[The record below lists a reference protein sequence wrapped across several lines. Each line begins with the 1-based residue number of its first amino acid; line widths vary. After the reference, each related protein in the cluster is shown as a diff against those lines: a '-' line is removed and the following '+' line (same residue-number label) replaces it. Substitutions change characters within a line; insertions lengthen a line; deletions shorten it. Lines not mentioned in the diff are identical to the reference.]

1 MNKLLEE
8 TGKEKLLDMYRK
20 MVTIRQFEDKLYLL
34 FLQNELPGSVYLSQ
48 GQEATAVGIISALN
62 EDDYIMATHRCDG
75 EVIAKGIDLKAM
87 MAEEYGK
94 VTGIC
99 KGKGSW
105 HFADVSKNILPSNGI
120 IGAGIPHAA
129 GAALACKLK
138 KNGRVAVSFFG
149 DGGASTG
156 PFHEGMNLAALWK
169 APAIFVCVNNQ
180 YAATTSVKI
189 HMSIENVADRAVA
202 YGFPGI
208 VVDGNDVLKV
218 YETAV
223 EAVKRARAG
232 EGPTL
237 IECKTYRRGGHSR
250 SDAGKYRPKE
260 EVEEWLARDPIPHF
274 EKVLTEA
281 GMLNEDIKEKI
292 AEEVAQ
298 RIDEAVEFA
307 RESESPSPEST
318 LTDVFEEVKHA

>member
-1 MNKLLEE
+1 MNKLLKAI
-8 TGKEKLLDMYRK
+8 GKEKLLHMYRQ

-48 GQEATAVGIISALN
+48 GQEATPVGVMATLN
-62 EDDYIMATHRCDG
+62 KDDYIMGTHRCDG

-94 VTGIC
+94 ITGIC

-105 HFADVSKNILPSNGI
+105 HFADIDNNILPSNGI

-129 GAALACKLK
+129 GIALACKLK

-156 PFHEGMNLAALWK
+156 PFHEGINLAALWK

-189 HMSIENVADRAVA
+189 HLPIENIADRAAA
-202 YGFPGI
+202 YGIPGV
-208 VVDGNDVLKV
+208 VVDGNDVLAV
-218 YETAV
+218 YEAAAK
-223 EAVKRARAG
+223 AVKRARDG

-250 SDAGKYRPKE
+250 SDPGNYRPPE
-260 EVEEWLARDPIPHF
+260 EVKKWLARDPIPHF
-274 EKVLTEA
+274 EKILTDA
-281 GMLNEDIKEKI
+281 KILNEDMIKQV
-292 AEEVAQ
+292 AEEVCGRQERLHRQACANEDQ
-298 RIDEAVEFA
+298 VRCQQG
-307 RESESPSPEST
+307 
-318 LTDVFEEVKHA
+318 

>member
-1 MNKLLEE
+1 MD
-8 TGKEKLLDMYRK
+8 KLLDEIGKQKLVTMYRK
-20 MVTIRQFEDKLYLL
+20 MVTIRQFEDRLYLL

-75 EVIAKGIDLKAM
+75 EVIAKGIDIKAM

-94 VTGIC
+94 VTGVC

-105 HFADVSKNILPSNGI
+105 HFADVNKNILPSNGI

-129 GAALACKLK
+129 GVALACKLK

-189 HMSIENVADRAVA
+189 HLAIENVADCAVA
-202 YGFPGI
+202 YGFPGV
-208 VVDGNDVLKV
+208 VVDGNNVLEV
-218 YETAV
+218 YETADK
-223 EAVKRARAG
+223 AVKRARNG

-260 EVEEWLARDPIPHF
+260 EVEEWLARDPIPYF
-274 EKVLTEA
+274 EKVLMEEGILDENT
-281 GMLNEDIKEKI
+281 KEKI
-292 AEEVAQ
+292 AEEVKKS
-298 RIDEAVEFA
+298 IDEAVEFA
-307 RESESPSPEST
+307 RKSEYPLPETT
-318 LTDVFEEVKHA
+318 LTDVFEEVS